1 MQIQVS
7 EDRMSVIAAFMP
19 VQSFRQVD
27 RVAVAAKPERAY
39 QVVRATDLRRLA
51 FVRALFGLRTLPE
64 RAAGVLRPWQRS
76 PAGSARIE
84 DITRPGSGF
93 ILLAEDPGREVV
105 LGSVGKFWQPTID
118 FAAVTPESFTA
129 FSEPG
134 YGKLA
139 WCLRVDPR
147 QSGGAWVTVELR
159 VGATDGESLARF
171 RSYWR
176 LIGRFSRA
184 IRHAVLRVLVD
195 DLGAFDPEIG
205 SVPGDE
211 ILPDRKFQR
220 THAIVIEAPPER
232 VWPWLVQMGCRR
244 AGWYSFDWL
253 DNGRVPSA
261 EQIVP
266 ELQTLSVGD
275 TLPARPSG
283 PDGFRVLQLEPARA
297 LVLGSPSPSPD
308 GPVTGSTERRTTWAF
323 LLEPIGDEATQ
334 LTVRVRADFE
344 PGLKMGVLGPV
355 IAAAHEVMERR
366 QLHNLRRRAEPPRL
380 G

>member
-1 MQIQVS
+1 
-7 EDRMSVIAAFMP
+7 MSLIAAFMP
-19 VQSFRQVD
+19 VHSFRQVD
-27 RVAVAAKPERAY
+27 RIAVAARPARAY

-64 RAAGVLRPWQRS
+64 RATGVVRPWRRF
-76 PAGSARIE
+76 PAHSATIE
-84 DITRPGSGF
+84 DITWPGSGF

-105 LGSVGKFWQPTID
+105 VGSIGKFWQPTID
-118 FAAVTPESFTA
+118 FAVVTPESFAA

-134 YGKLA
+134 FGKLA

-147 QSGGAWVTVELR
+147 QGGGAWVTVELR
-159 VGATDGESLARF
+159 VGATDAESLARF

-184 IRHAVLRVLVD
+184 IRHAVLRVLAH

-205 SVPGDE
+205 SVPGDD

-220 THAIVIEAPPER
+220 THATVIEAPPDR

-283 PDGFRVLQLEPARA
+283 QDGFRVLRLEPSRA
-297 LVLGSPSPSPD
+297 LVLSSPSPFADAS
-308 GPVTGSTERRTTWAF
+308 VTGSAPSRTTWAF

-366 QLHNLRRRAEPPRL
+366 QLHNLRRRAESPSL

>member
-1 MQIQVS
+1 
-7 EDRMSVIAAFMP
+7 
-19 VQSFRQVD
+19 
-27 RVAVAAKPERAY
+27 
-39 QVVRATDLRRLA
+39 
-51 FVRALFGLRTLPE
+51 LFGLRKLPE
-64 RAAGVLRPWQRS
+64 RAPGILRPSQPSGSR
-76 PAGSARIE
+76 SARIE

-105 LGSVGKFWQPTID
+105 VGSVGKFWQPTID
-118 FAAVTPESFTA
+118 FAQVTPKSFTA

-147 QSGGAWVTVELR
+147 QGGSAWVTIELR
-159 VGATDGESLARF
+159 VGATDAGSLARF

-205 SVPGDE
+205 SVPGDN

-220 THAIVIEAPPER
+220 THATVIEAPPDR

-275 TLPARPSG
+275 TLPARPVG
-283 PDGFRVLQLEPARA
+283 EDGFRVLQLEPARA
-297 LVLGSPSPSPD
+297 LVLGSPSPAPGGS
-308 GPVTGSTERRTTWAF
+308 VTGSTGWRTTWAF

-344 PGLKMGVLGPV
+344 PGLRMGLLAPV

-366 QLHNLRRRAEPPRL
+366 QLRNLRRRAEVQSL